1 MLELLYF
8 YLKNIRMK
16 SQLKLK
22 DIKIKILIKIE
33 KKVITPLKIN
43 FLVTLKIEKKK
54 KNYLLILIFS
64 NQFFFYNLFCL

>member
-1 MLELLYF
+1 
-8 YLKNIRMK
+8 MK

-43 FLVTLKIEKKK
+43 FLMTLKIE
-54 KNYLLILIFS
+54 
-64 NQFFFYNLFCL
+64 